1 MNTLKTY
8 SLVLL
13 STFLFIEVQAK
24 TIERVEPLNWW
35 IGMKDPNLQVMVY
48 GTNISSYDVAIDYQG
63 VTINAITKTSNPNYL
78 FIDLT
83 IDNTTP
89 SGKVPIV
96 FSKNKNKL
104 VYEYELFERQEN
116 ANHKPKISGNDN
128 MYLITPDR
136 FANGDVSNDNISDL
150 IEQSDRSKPSG
161 RHGGDIQGII
171 NHLDYIKNLGMTAL
185 WINPL
190 TENNQEMY
198 TYHGY
203 AISDFYK
210 IDKRFGTNKLYK
222 QLASELHRHD
232 MKLIVDLVFNHCG
245 SGHWWMKDLPTD
257 DWINSKDYG
266 RSVFQNSLLSDPHAS
281 QFDYNKQTK
290 GYFDTNMPDL
300 NCENTFLATYL
311 IQNSIWWIEYANID
325 GLRIDTYP
333 YPDKDFMAKW
343 RHVIEQEYPGIYVVA
358 EIWVN
363 DVAYAA
369 YWDNAITYN
378 DGYVSG
384 ITSITDFPVCYGMID
399 GFKEGGDV
407 WKTYHMIAKD
417 FLYGNA
423 YNNLVFF
430 DNHDIARSYASLGH
444 NMNQFKLGIAFTL
457 TTRGILQWYYGTE
470 IAMNESENH
479 GVIREDMPGGWKN
492 DSINV
497 FAKNNLNTTQLE
509 ALNYTT
515 RLLNWRKQ
523 SKAIENGKLIHF
535 LPENNCYVYFRV
547 SNEETV
553 MVILNN
559 GETQNNFD
567 LSRYNEILQ
576 NYTKAQNV
584 IDGNEFDL
592 SKSISIDAITPYVL
606 ILK

>member
-1 MNTLKTY
+1 MNTIKTY
-8 SLVLL
+8 TLVLL
-13 STFLFIEVQAK
+13 GTLIFSKVQAQ

-35 IGMKDPNLQVMVY
+35 IGMKNPNLQVMVY
-48 GTNISSYDVAIDYQG
+48 GTNISTYDVAIDYPG
-63 VTINAITKTSNPNYL
+63 VTMNTITKTSNSNYL
-78 FIDLT
+78 FIDLS
-83 IDNTTP
+83 IDKTTP

-96 FSKNKNKL
+96 FSKDKNKL
-104 VYEYELFERQEN
+104 VYEYELFERQKN
-116 ANHKPKISGNDN
+116 DNHKPKISGNDN
-128 MYLITPDR
+128 IYLITPDR
-136 FANGDVSNDNISDL
+136 FANGDPSNDNVSDL
-150 IEQSDRSKPSG
+150 IEQPDRSKPSG

-190 TENNQEMY
+190 TENNQETF

-222 QLASELHRHD
+222 QLASELHKRD

-281 QFDYNKQTK
+281 QLDYNKQTK

-300 NCENTFLATYL
+300 NCENTFLATYM

-343 RHVIEQEYPGIYVVA
+343 RHIIEQEYPGIYVVA

-470 IAMNESENH
+470 ITMSESENH

-515 RLLNWRKQ
+515 RLLNWRKH

-584 IDGNEFDL
+584 IDDNEFDL